1 MNSILYLFNSITGA
15 GCIQSYT
22 WSSLYSILYLELI
35 VFYSIHGAGIVFWSW
50 LYKIRYLEMVVFKPL
65 PGAGSRL
72 LKPLG
77 FQFQDLISSFSKFK
91 TLIYTINFRIPIIHQ
106 NIKYCPFNFLHWYL
120 VTHKDVMKRFRDIHQ
135 LFNVHNS
142 YEIENL
148 SSMIFKVLFLY
159 YF

>member
-1 MNSILYLFNSITGA
+1 MYSGV
-15 GCIQSYT
+15 GCIKSDT
-22 WSSLYSILYLELI
+22 WSWLYSILYMEL
-35 VFYSIHGAGIVFWSW
+35 
-50 LYKIRYLEMVVFKPL
+50 VVFKPL

-106 NIKYCPFNFLHWYL
+106 NIKYCPFKFLHWYL
-120 VTHKDVMKRFRDIHQ
+120 VTHKDVMKRFREIHQ
-135 LFNVHNS
+135 LFNVHIHQVFNVHNS

-148 SSMIFKVLFLY
+148 SSMIFKVLFIY
-159 YF
+159 YY